1 MTITMPIDSATMPPV
16 VARPAPACE
25 LLPESIFRAYDIRG
39 IAGTELTTE
48 SVFLIGRAIGYL
60 ALAYGHPCI
69 LFGADGR
76 LSSPSLGAALKD
88 GILSEGCDVIDL
100 GTVPTPL
107 LYFATHTTDIC
118 SGVMLTASHNP
129 ADYNGI
135 KIVRHR
141 HCLTP
146 DQIQGIREQALY
158 LNSEQAREKRRHH
171 TITRGT
177 LKQLDILPA
186 YLTHV
191 CADIHIKRRLKVVV
205 DCGNAV
211 PGLVAPAVLEAIGCD
226 VIALYCDVDGNFP
239 NHHPDPTVHSNLLT
253 LIDTVAS
260 QKADLGIGLDGDGD
274 RVVMVTNAGQVID
287 TDRLLMLLVRDIVPR
302 YEQPK
307 VVFDVKCS
315 NLLASEISAHGGQ
328 PVMSRSGHSFMKQ
341 SMHESGA
348 VVGGEFSAHIFIKD
362 RWFGYDDGFY
372 VAARF
377 LEILAGSDCS
387 CDQMLLTLP
396 HSVVTPELRIEVSDV
411 RKFELMAQLTR
422 VVDFP
427 MATVNCLDGI
437 RADFN
442 DGWGLVRASNTT
454 PALLLRFE
462 AGSRQS
468 LHVIQ
473 EAFRNLLKQVDP
485 ELDFIVERV

>member
-1 MTITMPIDSATMPPV
+1 MTITATIAATRGAQISATLPG
-16 VARPAPACE
+16 RSSE

-39 IAGTELTTE
+39 IAGTELTPE
-48 SVFLIGRAIGYL
+48 SVHLIGRAIGSL
-60 ALAYGHPCI
+60 ALIHGHSSI

-76 LSSPSLGAALKD
+76 LSSPILGAALKD

-100 GTVPTPL
+100 GVVPTPL
-107 LYFATHTTDIC
+107 LYFATHTTETC

-146 DQIQGIREQALY
+146 GQIQTIREQAIY
-158 LNSEQAREKRRHH
+158 LNSLQAQESAQYKLPA
-171 TITRGT
+171 RGN
-177 LKQLDILPA
+177 LYQLDILPA
-186 YLTHV
+186 YLAHV
-191 CADIHIKRRLKVVV
+191 RADISLKRRLKVVV

-211 PGLVAPAVLEAIGCD
+211 PGLVAPALLETIGCD
-226 VIALYCDVDGNFP
+226 VSTLYCELDGNFP
-239 NHHPDPTVHSNLLT
+239 NHHPDPTVHKNLIS
-253 LIDTVAS
+253 LINTVKT

-274 RVVMVTNAGQVID
+274 RVVMVTNKGNIID
-287 TDRLLMLLVRDIVPR
+287 TDRLLMLLVRDILPR
-302 YEQPK
+302 YEQAR

-315 NLLASEISAHGGQ
+315 NLLANEISARGGL

-341 SMHESGA
+341 TMHESGA

-362 RWFGYDDGFY
+362 RWFGYDDGLY

-377 LEILAGSDCS
+377 LEILANSAMTS
-387 CDQMLLTLP
+387 EQMLRSLP
-396 HSVVTPELRIEVSDV
+396 HSIVTSELRIEVSEE
-411 RKFELMAQLTR
+411 RKFELMTR
-422 VVDFP
+422 LVGLVDFP
-427 MATVNCLDGI
+427 LATVNCLDGI

-442 DGWGLVRASNTT
+442 DGWGLIRASNTT

-462 AGSRQS
+462 ASSRPS
-468 LHVIQ
+468 LLLIQ
-473 EAFRNLLKQVDP
+473 DAFRRLLQQVDP
-485 ELDFIVERV
+485 LLDFSA

>member
-1 MTITMPIDSATMPPV
+1 MTTSVPIGTTLPTVSSG
-16 VARPAPACE
+16 

-39 IAGTELTTE
+39 IAGTDLTPE
-48 SVFLIGRAIGYL
+48 SVHLIGRAIGYL

-76 LSSPSLGAALKD
+76 LSSPTLSEALKD
-88 GILSEGCDVIDL
+88 GILSEGCDLIDL
-100 GTVPTPL
+100 GIVPTPL
-107 LYFATHTTDIC
+107 LYFATHTTNSC

-146 DQIQGIREQALY
+146 EQIQGIREQALY
-158 LNSEQAREKRRHH
+158 FESREAKEKRKNHVPG
-171 TITRGT
+171 RGT
-177 LKQLDILPA
+177 LQQLDILPA
-186 YLTHV
+186 YLARV
-191 CADIHIKRRLKVVV
+191 SSDIKLQRRLRVVV

-211 PGLVAPAVLEAIGCD
+211 PGLVAPSVLEAIGCD
-226 VIALYCDVDGNFP
+226 VSALYCELDGSFP
-239 NHHPDPTVHSNLLT
+239 NHHPDPTIHKNLRV
-253 LIDTVAS
+253 LINTV
-260 QKADLGIGLDGDGD
+260 KTRNADLGIGLDGDGD
-274 RVVMVTNAGQVID
+274 RVVMVTNEGNVID
-287 TDRLLMLLVRDIVPR
+287 TDRLLMLFVRDILPR
-302 YEQPK
+302 YEQPR

-315 NLLASEISAHGGQ
+315 NLLATEIHACGGQ

-341 SMHESGA
+341 TMQETGA

-377 LEILAGSDCS
+377 LEILANSDQTAE
-387 CDQMLLTLP
+387 QMLRSLP
-396 HSVVTPELRIEVSDV
+396 RSIVTPELRIDVSDD
-411 RKFELMAQLTR
+411 RKFALMEQLTGL
-422 VVDFP
+422 VNFP

-437 RADFN
+437 RADFA
-442 DGWGLVRASNTT
+442 DGWGLIRASNTT

-462 AGSRQS
+462 ASSIPS
-468 LHVIQ
+468 LQLIQ
-473 EAFRNLLKQVDP
+473 DAFRRLLKQVDP
-485 ELDFIVERV
+485 LLDFSV